1 LPEGLSDEP
10 LRAGEPA
17 PLGVRRVAEQ
27 QVDATVAELGQ
38 LADVGAEAVD
48 GRVVELPVARVQH
61 AAGVGLEHDGDVVRH
76 RVRHADEV
84 DPERPELDRPA
95 LGLDLAQVRRAQ
107 QTVLVELRL
116 VEPER
121 EPRRPDL
128 GHLDLAQE
136 VRKHE
141 IDAEV
146 LVAREREPGVDDDA
160 PVLVLEHRH
169 VLADLAQSAERD
181 HAKEWTWHPKSV
193 TARAPASLLAGAA
206 QGTRRKSPLMVTTRS
221 SDWLKTSP

>member
-1 LPEGLSDEP
+1 
-10 LRAGEPA
+10 
-17 PLGVRRVAEQ
+17 
-27 QVDATVAELGQ
+27 
-38 LADVGAEAVD
+38 
-48 GRVVELPVARVQH
+48 
-61 AAGVGLEHDGDVVRH
+61 
-76 RVRHADEV
+76 EV

-116 VEPER
+116 DEPER

-136 VRKHE
+136 VRQPADVILVRVREHDRAHLAGAVAQVRQIRKHE